1 MLSDLS
7 FLKIFLSLTILS
19 ILSIS
24 IILMTTGIMMI
35 DSNAIIGMLTLI
47 VTCIP
52 GIWFLLRC
60 RESRQSLRYEFAQDP
75 ETGFSH
81 AVRDVLLNPRFTL
94 SSPPVLLG
102 FPFLML
108 LLLSP
113 FLLNTDV
120 PSDLKSMI

>member
-1 MLSDLS
+1 MN
-7 FLKIFLSLTILS
+7 
-19 ILSIS
+19 
-24 IILMTTGIMMI
+24 MTIMMI
-35 DSNAIIGMLTLI
+35 DSNAIIGILTLI

-52 GIWFLLRC
+52 GIWFLIRC
-60 RESRQSLRYEFAQDP
+60 RESRQSLRYQFAQDP

-81 AVRDVLLNPRFTL
+81 AVRDVLLNSRFPL
-94 SSPPVLLG
+94 SSPLVVLG

-113 FLLNTDV
+113 FLLNTDL